1 MKITY
6 FRMKGYVNILQGMGL
21 DELIIPFDQF
31 KNRIILIQGANGTG
45 KSTILKALSP
55 EPDSTDSFRTDVMV
69 TPSGVQ
75 QIVEYP
81 GEKEIH
87 YEDNAGN
94 KYIVLIK
101 SIVDGTKT
109 RRSTQAFISKN
120 GEEYNPNGTVSGFRE
135 ARDNLFGI
143 DSVYLDMST
152 ITSENRGLVD
162 MAPGERR
169 KYLAAYI
176 GSLDT
181 YNKIYKNI
189 NKQVSF
195 YKAKIT
201 DLNNRI
207 YRIGDEAVLRA
218 RLASQENLLKTL
230 NDQRDTLLKDLSEAE
245 TTIAIIDPDNK
256 IQDLYSSISDQLHDI
271 NDQMKGNDNKL
282 EYLHSYLQINP
293 EDAINIDQEINDT
306 DECIKSYKDKLSEY
320 SNKVSSLISVNE
332 AELSSVEKD
341 KAMLRSITSDE
352 DKSNLEDTVKHLQS
366 NLDMLESDISDQTI
380 NILKNV
386 GEERLRSF
394 NNDIQSFRDFII
406 NILYDNDATTIDR
419 ISSIALGFN
428 KVSEKELQLQLSD
441 YSRRLEDEERKANII
456 RDNLDRLKD
465 LANKR
470 PAECKIDNC
479 PYIAETLKLAG
490 DNTEE
495 DYESHMYKVE
505 EYSAEVDRLIEE
517 ISSYQTVS
525 KWADDLSSYVGKIH
539 HYDDIIRMISD
550 IDFLLDN
557 ESLKYKIDSHSSFD
571 EFRSIE
577 NILSQYQ
584 SYKACQDIS
593 AQISSLESDLKV
605 YRANKELIDSLNSS
619 ISSSEAKYE
628 ERKRDI
634 QKYSNE
640 CTSLSGIIEKMED
653 RLFSLKALKDALDLK
668 NNLAEKKERLR
679 EEYEK
684 IKDNIKTV
692 KAKVDSLNTIKNDL
706 QNTENSIAPISDDI
720 NQLRLGLTNLVD
732 YQNQYKETSDQFEK
746 VTFIRDACSPGN
758 GKSIQSQYVKMYMN
772 EIISVCN
779 MLLGYMFNG
788 TIKLGMPII
797 DDKQFMVP
805 FIGPGGMEVPDISMG
820 STAQKCMIGLAF
832 SCAAMIKSS
841 NSYNIP
847 RFDEIDGGLDQLNRS
862 TFIEALNQ
870 VLDILKAD
878 QCIMVSHNAEFETQ
892 STTLIECTHTGIK
905 VGQ

>member
-21 DELIIPFDQF
+21 DELIIPFNEF

-55 EPDSTDSFRTDVMV
+55 EPDSSDSFRTDVMV
-69 TPSGVQ
+69 TPTGIQ

-189 NKQVSF
+189 NKQVSL

-218 RLASQENLLKTL
+218 RLANQESLLKTL
-230 NDQRDTLLKDLSEAE
+230 NEQRDKLLKDLTEAE
-245 TTIAIIDPDNK
+245 TTIALIDPDNK
-256 IQDLYSSISDQLHDI
+256 IQDLYSSICDQLEDI
-271 NDQMKGNDNKL
+271 NSQMKGNDNKL
-282 EYLHSYLQINP
+282 EYLHSYLQIDP
-293 EDAINIDQEINDT
+293 ENTINIDQEINDT
-306 DECIKSYKDKLSEY
+306 EECIKSYKDKLSEY
-320 SNKVSSLISVNE
+320 SSKVSGLISANE
-332 AELSSVEKD
+332 AILSSIEKD
-341 KAMLRSITSDE
+341 KAMLRSITSDN
-352 DKSNLEDTVKHLQS
+352 DKSNLEETVINLQN
-366 NLDMLESDISDQTI
+366 NLDILKTDISDNTI
-380 NILKNV
+380 NILNNV
-386 GEERLRSF
+386 GEDRLKSF
-394 NNDIQSFRDFII
+394 SIDIKNLKDYIL
-406 NILYDNDATTIDR
+406 NVLYDNDTILIDK
-419 ISSIALGFN
+419 ISSMALGLN
-428 KVSEKELQLQLSD
+428 NISEKELQLQLSD
-441 YSRRLEDEERKANII
+441 YGRRLDEEEKIANSI
-456 RDNLDRLKD
+456 RDNLDRLRD
-465 LANKR
+465 LVDKR
-470 PAECKIDNC
+470 PAECKIDDC
-479 PYIAETLKLAG
+479 PYIAETLKLANS
-490 DNTEE
+490 NTEE
-495 DYESHMYKVE
+495 DYNAHLYKIE
-505 EYSAEVDRLIEE
+505 EYAAEVDRLNDEIE
-517 ISSYQTVS
+517 SYKIVS
-525 KWADDLSSYVGKIH
+525 EKANELSKYINKIH
-539 HYDDIIRMISD
+539 HYDDIINMIDD
-550 IDFLLDN
+550 IEFLLDN
-557 ESLKYKIDSHSSFD
+557 NSMKYMIDSHSLFN
-571 EFRSIE
+571 EFTSID
-577 NILSQYQ
+577 NILAQYQ

-593 AQISSLESDLKV
+593 NQINALESDLKV
-605 YRANKELIDSLNSS
+605 YRANKELIDSLNNS
-619 ISSSEAKYE
+619 ISSSEAQYE
-628 ERKRDI
+628 DKKRDI
-634 QKYSNE
+634 QKFTNE

-653 RLFSLKALKDALDLK
+653 RLVSIKELK
-668 NNLAEKKERLR
+668 NAIDTKNSLLEKKNKLK
-679 EEYEK
+679 EEYDT
-684 IKDNIKTV
+684 IRDNIKTV
-692 KAKVDSLNTIKNDL
+692 KSKVDSLNIIKNDL
-706 QNTENSIAPISDDI
+706 QNTENSITPISDDI
-720 NQLRLGLTNLVD
+720 TQLRLGLTNLVD
-732 YQNQYKETSDQFEK
+732 YQNQYKEVSDQFEK